1 MARLHGGHRGVI
13 KEGLVIL
20 VSQRPAWGRALI
32 STNRFL
38 IRASRALQHPLPVH
52 LNTHWRAHTCTGRSP
67 VSKPSKRGI
76 ILPGLCH
83 DGKNIL
89 SFRKMEPEA
98 CTFQSGTNNCN
109 SLASKREKPK
119 KTDGRKH
126 FWGQCTVLPAQ
137 EMLPMMHLPPVLK
150 PDSLIM
156 ASSPSQLAPLSTSSP
171 DAA

>member
-38 IRASRALQHPLPVH
+38 IRASQALRQPLPVRV
-52 LNTHWRAHTCTGRSP
+52 NTHWRAHICAGRSP

-76 ILPGLCH
+76 ILPGCVMTV
-83 DGKNIL
+83 KNIL

-98 CTFQSGTNNCN
+98 CKFQSGANTCS
-109 SLASKREKPK
+109 SLASKREKPQK
-119 KTDGRKH
+119 PDGRGQ
-126 FWGQCTVLPAQ
+126 FWGQCAA
-137 EMLPMMHLPPVLK
+137 LPPRDVA
-150 PDSLIM
+150 DD
-156 ASSPSQLAPLSTSSP
+156 ASSA
-171 DAA
+171 DVEA